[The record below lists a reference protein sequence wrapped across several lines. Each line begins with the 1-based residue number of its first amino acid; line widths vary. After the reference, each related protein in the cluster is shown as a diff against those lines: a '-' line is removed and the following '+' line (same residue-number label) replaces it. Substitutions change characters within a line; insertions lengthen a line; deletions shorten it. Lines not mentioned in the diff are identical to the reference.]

1 MQNYIKNIL
10 FYLFFLW
17 ILFFFWR
24 TLLEN
29 FGEIKDYNFQI
40 NILYLF
46 ASLITFLIFFWSLGE
61 LWWRI
66 LINSTNQL
74 SLSWILSLK
83 SKGKRQ
89 KSAHISN
96 TEIHYI
102 NAISWISKYI
112 PGKVAMVATKVLYLE
127 KKWITKKES
136 FISCLYEHI
145 FQIISSFLLS
155 LPLIIYYFWWT
166 QNDIYVILSSLSLI
180 VWIIIIHPYV
190 FNKTLNY
197 TLTLFKKTRLD
208 TSHFL
213 SLSQILKYIL
223 GYSIS
228 MILKWIS
235 FVFLVASI
243 TQIWWVQDIVFYTF
257 AWIFAGV
264 IWIISIFAPNG
275 LWVRE
280 WVLTLIL
287 TLVLP
292 LEIAILISIWSRLWF
307 SLCDGVIGVGILWVK
322 LRK

>member
-1 MQNYIKNIL
+1 MQKYIKNIL

-29 FGEIKDYNFQI
+29 FGEIRNYDFQI
-40 NILYLF
+40 NIFYLF
-46 ASLITFLIFFWSLGE
+46 GSLITFLIFFWSLWA
-61 LWWRI
+61 LWWK
-66 LINSTNQL
+66 
-74 SLSWILSLK
+74 ILSNSSSKKPPIIPFLK
-83 SKGKRQ
+83 GDRK
-89 KSAHISN
+89 HNITN

-112 PGKVAMVATKVLYLE
+112 PWKVAMIATKVLFLE
-127 KKWITKKES
+127 KKWIAKKES

-155 LPLIIYYFWWT
+155 LPFIIYYFWWT
-166 QNDIYVILSSLSLI
+166 EHNIYVILSSLSLVI
-180 VWIIIIHPYV
+180 WTIIIHPYI
-190 FNKTLNY
+190 FNKALNFTLK
-197 TLTLFKKTRLD
+197 LFKKKSLD
-208 TSHFL
+208 TWHFL
-213 SLSQILKYIL
+213 SLKQILKYL
-223 GYSIS
+223 FWYSLS
-228 MILKWIS
+228 MILKWLS
-235 FVFLVASI
+235 FVFFVASI
-243 TQIWWVQDIVFYTF
+243 TQISGVGEIFFYTF
-257 AWIFAGV
+257 AWIFAWAL
-264 IWIISIFAPNG
+264 WIIAIFAPNW

-307 SLCDGVIGVGILWVK
+307 SVCDGIIGLGILWVK

>member
-166 QNDIYVILSSLSLI
+166 QNDIYVLLSSLSLI

-190 FNKTLNY
+190 FNKALNFS
-197 TLTLFKKTRLD
+197 LKLFKKSPLEKK
-208 TSHFL
+208 HFL